1 MILKTIHDSYQH
13 TPFTLTFGYI
23 YSRNYALE
31 GKEKA
36 LEDFLI
42 ENSELKMYYSTLSL
56 IQANIKIVLSE
67 RRQLLPS
74 LALLISSY

>member
-1 MILKTIHDSYQH
+1 MIKTIHDSYQH

-31 GKEKA
+31 GKEKV
-36 LEDFLI
+36 LEDFLT
-42 ENSELKMYYSTLSL
+42 ENNELKIYYPTLSL

-67 RRQLLPS
+67 RRQLLSS
-74 LALLISSY
+74 LALLISSC